1 MRKKYKIT
9 KENAEEIWN
18 YRRHVK
24 DKNTDRRMHAVQ
36 MCGEGYKYIEIA
48 KKLDCKVQ
56 QVGRWVKL
64 YAEGGIERLN
74 PKVGGR
80 RHENMT
86 YEEESAFLEQFKS
99 KAEKGMIVEVK
110 EIKEAYEKIV
120 GPSKSHAQIY
130 NVLHRHG
137 WRKIMPRSKHPKK
150 ASDEAIEASK
160 KLKIE

>member
-9 KENAEEIWN
+9 KENAEEIRN
-18 YRRHVK
+18 YRKKIK

-36 MCGEGYKYIEIA
+36 MYGEGYKYREIA
-48 KKLDCKVQ
+48 EKLECKVQ

-64 YAEGGIERLN
+64 YVEGGVDRLN

-86 YEEESAFLEQFKS
+86 VEEEIGFLKQFKE

-120 GPSKSHAQIY
+120 GRSKSHAQIY

-137 WRKIMPRSKHPKK
+137 WRKVMPRSKHPKK
-150 ASDEAIEASK
+150 ASDEVIEASK
-160 KLKIE
+160 KLKLE

>member
-1 MRKKYKIT
+1 MQKKYEIT
-9 KENAEEIWN
+9 REKAEEIAIC
-18 YRRHVK
+18 RKQIK

-36 MCGEGYKYIEIA
+36 MCGEGFKYREIA
-48 KKLDCKVQ
+48 AKLDCKIQ

-64 YAEGGIERLN
+64 YAEGGLERLN

-80 RHENMT
+80 RHEKMT
-86 YEEESAFLEQFKS
+86 LEQETEFLEQFKA

-110 EIKEAYEKIV
+110 EIKEAYEKIT
-120 GPSKSHAQIY
+120 GPCKSNSQIY

-150 ASDEAIEASK
+150 ASEEVIEASK
-160 KLKIE
+160 KLKNE

>member
-9 KENAEEIWN
+9 KENAEEICN
-18 YRRHVK
+18 YRRQIK

-36 MCGEGYKYIEIA
+36 MCGEGHKYCEIA
-48 KKLDCKVQ
+48 EKLDCKVQ

-64 YAEGGIERLN
+64 YAEGGIERLD

-86 YEEESAFLEQFKS
+86 YEEEAAFLEQFKS
-99 KAEKGMIVEVK
+99 KAEKGMVVEVK

-120 GPSKSHAQIY
+120 GLSKSHAQIY